1 MREGRGRGW
10 PGPRVGSTERGPSW
24 EVGCGLWEGA
34 SLTAPSGPP
43 RHQGAHCGEVVPP
56 AHPAHISLAPEA
68 ASLSRRSAAMVSA
81 RRRRSPP
88 PSAAIRRPLRAD
100 AAPAAAPGTRELTEG
115 LWEGREPGGGRRAG
129 DGGGGPSGGP
139 AP

>member
-10 PGPRVGSTERGPSW
+10 PGPRVGSTGRGPSW

-56 AHPAHISLAPEA
+56 RLIPPISASHRKRPPFPAGAQP
-68 ASLSRRSAAMVSA
+68 
-81 RRRRSPP
+81 
-88 PSAAIRRPLRAD
+88 
-100 AAPAAAPGTRELTEG
+100 
-115 LWEGREPGGGRRAG
+115 W
-129 DGGGGPSGGP
+129 
-139 AP
+139 

>member
-10 PGPRVGSTERGPSW
+10 PGPRVGSTGRGPSW

-88 PSAAIRRPLRAD
+88 PSAAIRRHPPP
-100 AAPAAAPGTRELTEG
+100 PAGRRRSRRGAGHEGTHRG
-115 LWEGREPGGGRRAG
+115 AVGGAGARGWPESRRWGRRA
-129 DGGGGPSGGP
+129 
-139 AP
+139 